1 LFNLNKYSDNRRGVG
16 LWSLKVKFL
25 AIFLLA
31 LTGFA
36 GYHFLETRLK
46 QNKIS
51 QEVAELQEQ
60 IDEFEKKNKN
70 LEQLSSYLQTDDFKE
85 REAKQ
90 KLNLVKEGEKVVIVK
105 KEEVEKITQKE
116 GVFEPEVNIE
126 YSLNEIYFL
135 LKVGKMFQLNTLQKS
150 IIDKS
155 GKEFYFTSKNL
166 LSEISNVKLVLPQ
179 GFILV
184 EEGLLFPEPSE
195 ISSDGINI
203 ILHWD
208 NF

>member
-1 LFNLNKYSDNRRGVG
+1 MFNLNKYSDNRRGVG

-116 GVFEPEVNIE
+116 GVFEPEVNIDRPN
-126 YSLNEIYFL
+126 YYYWWYYFF
-135 LKVGKMFQLNTLQKS
+135 G
-150 IIDKS
+150 I
-155 GKEFYFTSKNL
+155 KEPEVTSTN
-166 LSEISNVKLVLPQ
+166 SY
-179 GFILV
+179 
-184 EEGLLFPEPSE
+184 EE
-195 ISSDGINI
+195 
-203 ILHWD
+203 
-208 NF
+208 